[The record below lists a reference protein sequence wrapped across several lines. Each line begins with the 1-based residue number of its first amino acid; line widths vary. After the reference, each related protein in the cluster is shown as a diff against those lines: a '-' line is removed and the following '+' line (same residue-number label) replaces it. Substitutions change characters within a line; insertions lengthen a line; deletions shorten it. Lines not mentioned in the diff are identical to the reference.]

1 MAELVSLR
9 GEDTYAESLGPCG
22 DWLRSLRGEP
32 RTRSRRQFSAR
43 AHKTAHLPY
52 LYPDQDEKL
61 LPLTHAHLGWCV
73 RECIPY
79 LILPVRQLSSEPS
92 PRITRRSAVR
102 EPSGNTPSPSRTIR
116 RSAERSVRQYAGPPR
131 SKPFT
136 EASRTIRRSDT
147 SEPSG
152 KPPGLRRTICRSD
165 NASHQARRWACVE
178 PHTPPRE
185 PQRTP
190 RRPPSDPSNKPLPRS
205 RTQQAPRIPNRT
217 P

>member
-61 LPLTHAHLGWCV
+61 RALTHAHLGWCV
-73 RECIPY
+73 RERIPY

-92 PRITRRSAVR
+92 LRITRGSAVS
-102 EPSGNTPSPSRTIR
+102 EPSGNTPSLSRTI
-116 RSAERSVRQYAGPPR
+116 
-131 SKPFT
+131 
-136 EASRTIRRSDT
+136 
-147 SEPSG
+147 
-152 KPPGLRRTICRSD
+152 
-165 NASHQARRWACVE
+165 H
-178 PHTPPRE
+178 
-185 PQRTP
+185 
-190 RRPPSDPSNKPLPRS
+190 
-205 RTQQAPRIPNRT
+205 
-217 P
+217 